1 MSLPAYRVERS
12 RCSDRLHG
20 DHSTIALAVSIRVL
34 TVTLNIYTCH
44 VMSTMTRIKKM
55 VSLAL
60 DPALLQRLDLWI
72 KSQEIPPTKTAVME
86 AALRRF
92 LDAEEKRGRR

>member
-1 MSLPAYRVERS
+1 
-12 RCSDRLHG
+12 
-20 DHSTIALAVSIRVL
+20 
-34 TVTLNIYTCH
+34 
-44 VMSTMTRIKKM
+44 MTRIKKM

-60 DPALLQRLDLWI
+60 DPALLQRLDAWI
-72 KSQEIPPTKTAVME
+72 KRQEIPPTKTAVLE

>member
-1 MSLPAYRVERS
+1 
-12 RCSDRLHG
+12 
-20 DHSTIALAVSIRVL
+20 
-34 TVTLNIYTCH
+34 
-44 VMSTMTRIKKM
+44 MSTMTRIKKM

-60 DPALLQRLDLWI
+60 DPALLQRLDAWI
-72 KSQEIPPTKTAVME
+72 KRQEIPPTKTAVLE